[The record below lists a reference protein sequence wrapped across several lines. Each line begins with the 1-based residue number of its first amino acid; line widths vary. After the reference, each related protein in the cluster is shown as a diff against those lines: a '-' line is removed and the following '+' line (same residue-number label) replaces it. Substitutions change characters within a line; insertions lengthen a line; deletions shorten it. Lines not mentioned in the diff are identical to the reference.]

1 MLPTN
6 NNKRK
11 LQKFIKKEK
20 RKSSAFLERQKQNSK
35 SWSQNFVSVS
45 LKSFNLPSL
54 LLFSLH

>member
-35 SWSQNFVSVS
+35 S
-45 LKSFNLPSL
+45 
-54 LLFSLH
+54 